1 MKKKAKLMV
10 AIIILMI
17 ICIYL
22 FMTPVG
28 ALRLK
33 IALTGHPIKA
43 ITFTIAD
50 KPNHMFIDDNQI
62 GYSLENPPF
71 EKDTQSELINWVV
84 TKHGIFYTA
93 DYYGWG

>member
-1 MKKKAKLMV
+1 M
-10 AIIILMI
+10 
-17 ICIYL
+17 YL
-22 FMTPVG
+22 FMTPAG

-33 IALTGHPIKA
+33 IALKGYPIKA
-43 ITFTIAD
+43 VTSILAG
-50 KPNHMFIDDNQI
+50 KPEHMLMDDNQI
-62 GYSLENPPF
+62 IYSLDNPPF